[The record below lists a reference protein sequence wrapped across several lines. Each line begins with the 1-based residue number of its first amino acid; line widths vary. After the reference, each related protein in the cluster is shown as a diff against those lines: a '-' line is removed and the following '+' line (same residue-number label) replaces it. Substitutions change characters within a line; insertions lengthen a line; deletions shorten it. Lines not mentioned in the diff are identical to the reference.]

1 MRQAVMGFMLVVVF
15 LFSLLGLHTIQVKIT
30 RQQELDAQLGT
41 ALEQCMLRMRVETM
55 EAMTKEEM
63 VADVCQSMML
73 SKTSGSNLAVEIY
86 QVDEVLGILDVKV
99 SMQIPQIYGVGTVES
114 RKCMVYDAWDEK
126 ETEVYQIRFQEG
138 DALWKELS
146 WTANTT
152 LDASCMDNLPEGERW
167 QLMQPYQGTVYTAE
181 TICQLRAS
189 TDLVFQRWK
198 EEVDAT

>member
-1 MRQAVMGFMLVVVF
+1 
-15 LFSLLGLHTIQVKIT
+15 
-30 RQQELDAQLGT
+30 
-41 ALEQCMLRMRVETM
+41 
-55 EAMTKEEM
+55 
-63 VADVCQSMML
+63 
-73 SKTSGSNLAVEIY
+73 
-86 QVDEVLGILDVKV
+86 VDEVLGILDVKV

>member
-63 VADVCQSMML
+63 IADVCQSMML